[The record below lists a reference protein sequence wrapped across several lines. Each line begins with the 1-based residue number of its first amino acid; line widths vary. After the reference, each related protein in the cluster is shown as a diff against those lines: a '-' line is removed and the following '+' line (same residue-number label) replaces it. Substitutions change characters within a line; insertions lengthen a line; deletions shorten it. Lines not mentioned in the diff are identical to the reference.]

1 MKSTMVSSLLTC
13 YSVPSHQFRTIQ
25 TTTKSATRPATI
37 RTPSIHTNLDAP
49 APECVGA
56 AVLLEPGGA
65 ELEEGLELCA
75 AVEVVV
81 EATTELVVVAVDAAP
96 DVVVSR
102 VVGVVTVVLA
112 ELVETVPV
120 SVAVGD
126 PVAVVM
132 SVVIELTAATEA
144 AEADENDETA
154 TTAAL
159 ENAVDAA
166 EDTLWREADSELSGP
181 IGTGTLVTTEPAVE
195 AAEAAEPA
203 LEVAASAALV
213 AVFAAAGL

>member
-1 MKSTMVSSLLTC
+1 MKSTMVSSLLTR
-13 YSVPSHQFRTIQ
+13 YSVPSHQFRAIQ

-37 RTPSIHTNLDAP
+37 RTPSLHTNLDAP

-56 AVLLEPGGA
+56 AVLLEPGA

-81 EATTELVVVAVDAAP
+81 EATSELVVVAVDAAP

-112 ELVETVPV
+112 EPVETAPV

-159 ENAVDAA
+159 ENALDAA